1 MATNGLEAAAW
12 GDGTWAVV
20 VGLAFLLNAAWC
32 IYEHCKT
39 LHPAWVLL
47 SAAWCTYQ
55 YDFLDSHRQGAV
67 VVGFGVLLG
76 DVLRFAIAFCI
87 HACRRRMQRWA
98 KITYAKGDVYE
109 GEIRNGLRHGRGVY
123 SYYRLANGSVCNV
136 YDGQWQDGKRHGRG
150 KMTYASGNVYEG
162 EWKDDKKHGRGMTF
176 ASGSVYDCQWKNGTM
191 QRWAKITY
199 ANGDVYEGEISG
211 YGLRHGKGVGYK
223 FANGSV
229 CNVYDGQWQDGKKH
243 GRGKM
248 TYTSGNFYEGEWKDD
263 RKHGRGKMTYTSGT
277 FYEGEWKDSKKH
289 GRGRLTTADGGVEE
303 GSWQTGQR
311 HGEFTWKGAA
321 VPSQRRFY
329 HQGNL
334 LGASLL

>member
-1 MATNGLEAAAW
+1 MVSLTQQLAMATNGLEAAAW
-12 GDGTWAVV
+12 GEGTWAVV

-55 YDFLDSHRQGAV
+55 YDFLDPHRQGAI
-67 VVGFGVLLG
+67 VVGLGVLLG
-76 DVLRFAIAFCI
+76 DLLRFAIAFCI

-109 GEIRNGLRHGRGVY
+109 GEIR
-123 SYYRLANGSVCNV
+123 
-136 YDGQWQDGKRHGRG
+136 
-150 KMTYASGNVYEG
+150 
-162 EWKDDKKHGRGMTF
+162 
-176 ASGSVYDCQWKNGTM
+176 
-191 QRWAKITY
+191 
-199 ANGDVYEGEISG
+199 
-211 YGLRHGKGVGYK
+211 YGLRHGKGVYSYYRL
-223 FANGSV
+223 ANGSV

-248 TYTSGNFYEGEWKDD
+248 TYTSGNVYEGEWKDG
-263 RKHGRGKMTYTSGT
+263 KKLGRGRMTYTSGNVYEGEWRGSKAHGT
-277 FYEGEWKDSKKH
+277 GKKSYMSGNVYEGEWKDGKEH

-311 HGEFTWKGAA
+311 HGEITWKGAD

-329 HQGNL
+329 HKGNL